1 MLKAVFTP
9 FVTWNTVMTI
19 PGVNQPHDSARVFP
33 SRYFPCF
40 LLVLL
45 SLAFSVGQAE
55 VNPTN
60 AQIAAALGSGKS
72 GATLSNYGR
81 KYSNSILRGVTLKDV
96 YRFNDLLTTPYGPA
110 YADIQTEDS
119 NFLSCRPPQGRPF
132 TFALCFF
139 SGPAYP
145 TGDNPSNPA
154 LPCKLNADGTVANCT
169 CYAISSDSTSPKM
182 PYYVDIHAISN
193 LYIYQKTIETCGL
206 DGAKCSQ
213 GEKDPAVC
221 DAINT
226 NLLVPG
232 ADMVSVYSP
241 MFTTDYD
248 TQNQSST
255 TSCTGQNQGLYAGC
269 MTAPCYKTGQFD
281 SNGNELVE
289 CKCPV
294 YSGPFQIGQGGQ
306 NCNANQPPP
315 GNTTQTKPAKGKY
328 VWSAAY
334 NTGGGSPT
342 PPATPCI
349 PDSGGSNGCPLYDPS
364 KDYSQIISPDSA
376 LCKNVC
382 KSYGQ
387 STQNKGNGQSAYTCD
402 STLCTTVGIGQSN
415 NPNYNPSS
423 KTQTSLIGAACNGL
437 SNSSGLQPIML
448 VESLAGC
455 SCCAS
460 QVCGCDTATTA
471 TNQEIY
477 ELNQKQTEDGI
488 LTQCQINGTLCG
500 TKP

>member
-1 MLKAVFTP
+1 
-9 FVTWNTVMTI
+9 MTI

-33 SRYFPCF
+33 SRYFPSF

-81 KYSNSILRGVTLKDV
+81 KYSNAILRGVTLKDV
-96 YRFNDLLTTPYGPA
+96 YRFNDLQTTSYGPA
-110 YADIQTEDS
+110 YADILEKGS
-119 NFLSCRPPQGRPF
+119 NFLSCMPPQGRPF
-132 TFALCFF
+132 TYALCFF

-145 TGDNPSNPA
+145 TGDNASNPA

-169 CYAISSDSTSPKM
+169 CYAISSENTSPKM
-182 PYYVDIHAISN
+182 PYYVDINAISN

-206 DGAKCSQ
+206 DGSGCSH

-241 MFTTDYD
+241 MFSSDYD
-248 TQNQSST
+248 ARNQSNV

-269 MTAPCYKTGQFD
+269 MTAPCNKTGQFD

-294 YSGPFQIGQGGQ
+294 YNGPYQIGQGGQ
-306 NCNANQPPP
+306 NCDANQPPP
-315 GNTTQTKPAKGKY
+315 GNTAQTKPAKGKY

-334 NTGGGSPT
+334 NTGGGAPT

-387 STQNKGNGQSAYTCD
+387 STQNYGIGQSAYTCD
-402 STLCTTVGIGQSN
+402 STLCTTVGIGQSD

-423 KTQTSLIGAACNGL
+423 KTQASLIGAACNGL
-437 SNSSGLQPIML
+437 SNSSGLQPILL
-448 VESLAGC
+448 VETLAGC

-460 QVCGCDTATTA
+460 QVCGCDTASPE

-477 ELNQKQTEDGI
+477 QLNQKQTDDGI

-500 TKP
+500 SKP